1 MAKDMMGKEAEG
13 EEKKDEP
20 SPLSKENVNS
30 YKIGAMAT
38 MLDDFENILA
48 KNFCQFAN
56 K

>member
-1 MAKDMMGKEAEG
+1 MINKEEPAQPVEAD
-13 EEKKDEP
+13 EEKENEIAD
-20 SPLSKENVNS
+20 SKVNS